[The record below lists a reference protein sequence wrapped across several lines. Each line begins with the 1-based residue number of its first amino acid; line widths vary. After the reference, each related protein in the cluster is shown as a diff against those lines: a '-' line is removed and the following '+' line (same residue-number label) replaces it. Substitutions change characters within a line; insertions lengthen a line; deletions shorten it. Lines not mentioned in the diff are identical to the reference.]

1 VVAAGIPVVTL
12 VTDVPDSPRSAYV
25 GADNRSAGATAA
37 YLVDQWLGHEAGNVL
52 VTLSRSFFRGEEER
66 EIGFRAMMRKLSPGR
81 SIVEISETDGLDA
94 TMYDLVR
101 EALDKDPDIKAVYS
115 IGGGNAAIVDAFE
128 EMRRRYSVFIAH
140 DLDIDNKRLLP
151 AGRLSAVLHHD
162 LRRDMRRACYAIL
175 RANRALPVPV
185 RSAYSDL
192 FVITPY
198 NLPTGSGEDV

>member
-1 VVAAGIPVVTL
+1 
-12 VTDVPDSPRSAYV
+12 
-25 GADNRSAGATAA
+25 
-37 YLVDQWLGHEAGNVL
+37 
-52 VTLSRSFFRGEEER
+52 
-66 EIGFRAMMRKLSPGR
+66 M
-81 SIVEISETDGLDA
+81 
-94 TMYDLVR
+94 
-101 EALDKDPDIKAVYS
+101 KAVYS